1 MKTSLGELIVNE
13 DRTISL
19 RISIPNLGLP
29 DPEHLNFL
37 ALGKY
42 HDVDIKTE
50 IASAISVEVDSYLKS
65 LFSRICLD
73 TLKEEVKLEIMK
85 HLKGKTDAT

>member
-29 DPEHLNFL
+29 DPEHLNF
-37 ALGKY
+37 
-42 HDVDIKTE
+42 
-50 IASAISVEVDSYLKS
+50 
-65 LFSRICLD
+65 
-73 TLKEEVKLEIMK
+73 
-85 HLKGKTDAT
+85 